1 VHAFSQLDW
10 PMTNFLSENCDQIKT
25 IVVKTKGT
33 PTQKLLAILML
44 AGIDKTS
51 DLAEITGLTERA
63 VQTAKRNLF
72 RETDCVT
79 QLIAAKPIA
88 ETQPIALLAQPIA
101 VAHVPARVEETNL
114 LTNLVSTVEIK
125 ESKIL
130 LRSDE
135 PKPKKQIH
143 GTRLD
148 LDWTLSAD
156 LRQWTRTTFPQT
168 TPDRLAAEL
177 ETFRDYWASVAGQKG
192 RKADWDATWR
202 NWSRRAFATAPM
214 RPNAQPPPMS
224 ASAARTARM
233 RAMLREGISA

>member
-1 VHAFSQLDW
+1 
-10 PMTNFLSENCDQIKT
+10 MTNDITDCYGQIKAIAEAT
-25 IVVKTKGT
+25 EGT
-33 PTQKLLAILML
+33 PTQKLLAIL
-44 AGIDKTS
+44 AFVGVEKTA
-51 DLAEITGLTERA
+51 DLMRVTGLKERA
-63 VQTAKRNLF
+63 IQTAKRSVV
-72 RETDCVT
+72 RPATECAT
-79 QLIAAKPIA
+79 PHS
-88 ETQPIALLAQPIA
+88 IA
-101 VAHVPARVEETNL
+101 VNPQLNAPRPATECALPQLNAGRARVEDNNK
-114 LTNLVSTVEIK
+114 LTNLETTVEIK

-130 LRSDE
+130 LRSAE
-135 PKPKKQIH
+135 PKPKKQVH

-148 LDWTLSAD
+148 LDWTLSDD

-202 NWSRRAFATAPM
+202 NWSRRAFATAPL

-233 RAMLREGISA
+233 RAMLREGSPA

>member
-1 VHAFSQLDW
+1 
-10 PMTNFLSENCDQIKT
+10 MTNFLSENCDQIKT

-88 ETQPIALLAQPIA
+88 ETQSIA

-135 PKPKKQIH
+135 PKPKKEAN

-148 LDWTLSAD
+148 PNWVLSEN
-156 LRQWTRTTFPQT
+156 LRQWTRTRFPQT
-168 TPDRLAAEL
+168 TEQRLADEL
-177 ETFRDYWASVAGQKG
+177 ETFHDYWRSAPGQKG

-202 NWSRRAFATAPM
+202 TWTKRAFSTAPI
-214 RPNAQPPPMS
+214 RPR
-224 ASAARTARM
+224 AADGERFVPAWEVEKVAKRERTKA
-233 RAMLREGISA
+233 LYEKFGGTVQ

>member
-1 VHAFSQLDW
+1 
-10 PMTNFLSENCDQIKT
+10 MTNFLRDNCDQIKT

-33 PTQKLLAILML
+33 PAQKLLAILML
-44 AGIDKTS
+44 AGIESSTE
-51 DLAEITGLTERA
+51 LAEMIGVLPRSIRK
-63 VQTAKRNLF
+63 AK
-72 RETDCVT
+72 
-79 QLIAAKPIA
+79 A
-88 ETQPIALLAQPIA
+88 ELRDLGPT
-101 VAHVPARVEETNL
+101 VPPARSYSSAIGPVVPPSASRVEETNL
-114 LTNLVSTVEIK
+114 PSNLVSTVEIK

-214 RPNAQPPPMS
+214 RPNAQPPPN
-224 ASAARTARM
+224 AAIARAATM
-233 RAMLREGISA
+233 RAYLNIGGTP